1 MQGTETPNTQEQEL
15 SEVLETLNLAI
26 SSKHAFSLSDETK
39 ALLKQFLQI
48 LKDIQSGA
56 PHAYQDLTTFLSSSN
71 EHLNSLFDKTPPFLK
86 TLITALPFPMAR
98 KLDHLD
104 TKKKSAKDITM
115 DILKEL
121 AKPGV
126 VTGLLKNI
134 MNVLRTRFPAFVG
147 TNALLS
153 LGVFVLLFGLWYCYK
168 RGKEERMKLAVKEG
182 ENAEILVEGT
192 TAQDGVD
199 HGVGTALPLQ
209 EQIRMESSPREEVDE
224 TPLQVESEPIPPVVK
239 RKGFFSRK

>member
-1 MQGTETPNTQEQEL
+1 
-15 SEVLETLNLAI
+15 
-26 SSKHAFSLSDETK
+26 
-39 ALLKQFLQI
+39 
-48 LKDIQSGA
+48 
-56 PHAYQDLTTFLSSSN
+56 
-71 EHLNSLFDKTPPFLK
+71 
-86 TLITALPFPMAR
+86 MAR

-104 TKKKSAKDITM
+104 TRKKSAKDITM

-182 ENAEILVEGT
+182 ENAEVLVEGT

-209 EQIRMESSPREEVDE
+209 EQVRMATSPREEVDE